1 MPEVLTTR
9 ISWPVRIH
17 WQMRRL
23 KAAELAL
30 AIAAPRLH
38 ASLRAAYDAVGP
50 RLATLFSNR
59 FAADF
64 AYLLLKP
71 AEWLAYAALSALV
84 PKFDQLASR
93 LYGEL

>member
-38 ASLRAAYDAVGP
+38 VSLRALYDVVGP
-50 RLATLFSNR
+50 RLATLFSNPI
-59 FAADF
+59 AADL

-71 AEWLAYAALSALV
+71 AEWLAYAALCALV
-84 PKFDQLASR
+84 RNFDDLASGIYR
-93 LYGEL
+93 E